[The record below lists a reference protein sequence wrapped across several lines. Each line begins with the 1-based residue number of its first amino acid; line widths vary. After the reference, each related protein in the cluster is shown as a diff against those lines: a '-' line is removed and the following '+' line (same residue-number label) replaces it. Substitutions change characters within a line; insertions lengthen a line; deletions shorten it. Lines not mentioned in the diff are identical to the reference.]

1 MRCCD
6 LIIPVFALEGED
18 IQGQQAAIASLARD
32 TTQEAMDLTGKLMTQ
47 LVSGELSDA
56 LSLDVIELVEERGTP
71 AIQKMATDYKANL
84 AVKSP
89 FKEFALTLKGGD
101 VEAGKRI
108 FFEREEVAC
117 LRCHKIKG
125 NGGEVGPV
133 LDGLASRQNMDYIL
147 ESIIYPNN
155 SIAEGYE
162 SVLIETKDDNYF
174 AGLIKEENEEK
185 IVLNSPEDGI
195 ITIDADN
202 INSREKGL
210 SGMPEGLY
218 LMLSKREIRDL
229 IAYLGS
235 LK

>member
-1 MRCCD
+1 M
-6 LIIPVFALEGED
+6 
-18 IQGQQAAIASLARD
+18 QADGS
-32 TTQEAMDLTGKLMTQ
+32 
-47 LVSGELSDA
+47 
-56 LSLDVIELVEERGTP
+56 
-71 AIQKMATDYKANL
+71 
-84 AVKSP
+84 
-89 FKEFALTLKGGD
+89 
-101 VEAGKRI
+101 

-117 LRCHKIKG
+117 LRCHKIEG

>member
-1 MRCCD
+1 
-6 LIIPVFALEGED
+6 
-18 IQGQQAAIASLARD
+18 
-32 TTQEAMDLTGKLMTQ
+32 
-47 LVSGELSDA
+47 
-56 LSLDVIELVEERGTP
+56 
-71 AIQKMATDYKANL
+71 
-84 AVKSP
+84 
-89 FKEFALTLKGGD
+89 
-101 VEAGKRI
+101 
-108 FFEREEVAC
+108 FEREEVAC
-117 LRCHKIKG
+117 LRCHKIQG

-133 LDGLASRQNMDYIL
+133 LDGLASRQERDYIL

-174 AGLIKEENEEK
+174 AGLIKEESEEK

>member
-1 MRCCD
+1 
-6 LIIPVFALEGED
+6 
-18 IQGQQAAIASLARD
+18 
-32 TTQEAMDLTGKLMTQ
+32 
-47 LVSGELSDA
+47 
-56 LSLDVIELVEERGTP
+56 
-71 AIQKMATDYKANL
+71 
-84 AVKSP
+84 
-89 FKEFALTLKGGD
+89 
-101 VEAGKRI
+101 
-108 FFEREEVAC
+108 
-117 LRCHKIKG
+117 LRCHKIEG

-218 LMLSKREIRDL
+218 LMLSKREMRDL